1 MKWPVASVCRTAYE
15 MARTCL
21 LRKSERQDCALLMLN
36 LNDDTGYI
44 LLLHF
49 SAAVGWLGT
58 VLGSRVGCLGSA
70 YRW

>member
-1 MKWPVASVCRTAYE
+1 
-15 MARTCL
+15 
-21 LRKSERQDCALLMLN
+21 MLN

-44 LLLHF
+44 LLPHF